1 MKRVSPLIVLAAAVG
16 LLTPSIAVAA
26 GPPPNPPTDLASVDA
41 TEARIT
47 ITWTSSTSPD
57 VVRYEAFLGSANY
70 HTQSA
75 SVAASTTS
83 VTFGGFQCG
92 SPYTFSVVAVDS
104 SGDVSTADTATLST
118 LPCQADVQVVSNTPS
133 VTDSTIGQDVTF
145 TIVAHNNGPDAV
157 VLFVNTVATIS
168 GLAVIPDA
176 DTVVCDFGISNDGSD
191 CEYGLIQPGET
202 VTQTDALETV
212 ATSSGYAT
220 EVACARS
227 PYPIDDPNPLND
239 CGVAAVKLDQPAGN
253 ASGGGNPGGGSNG
266 GPGGVVVAGPSGS
279 EPQPQPPVVSRP
291 PILVGCVPYTFVY
304 GQRASG
310 RRWQRTVRVRDVVA
324 LDGSCHGDRILI
336 GRANAVFSRTR
347 VKSGI
352 YVNVSSWRCRQ
363 VRMKGAWLDDCSQG
377 PRALSWSETVV
388 PAEDA
393 IGGNT

>member
-1 MKRVSPLIVLAAAVG
+1 MKRVSLLIVLATAVG

-26 GPPPNPPTDLASVDA
+26 GPPPNPPTDLASADA
-41 TEARIT
+41 TEASIT
-47 ITWTSSTSPD
+47 ITWTPSTSTD
-57 VVRYEAFLGSANY
+57 VVGYKAFLGSPSY
-70 HTQSA
+70 YTQSA
-75 SVAASTTS
+75 SVGASTTS
-83 VTFGGFQCG
+83 ATFGGLQCG

-104 SGDVSTADTATLST
+104 SGDVSTADTATMST

-133 VTDSTIGQDVTF
+133 VADATIGQDVTF

-202 VTQTDALETV
+202 VTQTDTLETV

-239 CGVAAVKLDQPAGN
+239 CGVATVKLNQPAGSSGAVN
-253 ASGGGNPGGGSNG
+253 SGGWSNG
-266 GPGGVVVAGPSGS
+266 GSGGVVVAGSNGA
-279 EPQPQPPVVSRP
+279 EPQPPVVSRP
-291 PILVGCVPYTFVY
+291 SLRVCAPYTFVY
-304 GQRASG
+304 GQRAAD
-310 RRWQRTVRVRDVVA
+310 RWQRMVRVGDIVA
-324 LDGSCHGDRILI
+324 LDRNCHGSRILI
-336 GRANAVFSRTR
+336 GRANAVFSRTQ
-347 VKSGI
+347 VKSGV

-363 VRMKGAWLDDCSQG
+363 LRVKGAWLDDCSQG

-388 PAEDA
+388 RARVGDR
-393 IGGNT
+393 TQ